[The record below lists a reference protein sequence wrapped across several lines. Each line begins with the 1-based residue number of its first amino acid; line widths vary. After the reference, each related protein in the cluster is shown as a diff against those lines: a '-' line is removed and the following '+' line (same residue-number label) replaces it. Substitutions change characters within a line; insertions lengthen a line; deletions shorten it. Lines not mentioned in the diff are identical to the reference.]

1 MSMQY
6 AVKGQALNIIFRFD
20 RSNRNIVVQA
30 LKELLES
37 SNKTPSSHGNNGES
51 NGSNGKTGE
60 EDLARL
66 EKDVQRVLLKRK
78 RAESRA
84 SSVDS
89 GGSGGKPP
97 GSPFQVSTQYVQK
110 EMCQGCT

>member
-1 MSMQY
+1 MQY

-37 SNKTPSSHGNNGES
+37 SNKTPSSHGNNGE
-51 NGSNGKTGE
+51 SNGKTGE